1 MHMVDIN
8 CVRNNKWRTHHV
20 IQVND
25 RFEFKKIYAVR
36 IQFTLKKKQTNTSGS
51 AARRDCYNQTELFR
65 NKCLRKAVKLMRI
78 MLL

>member
-36 IQFTLKKKQTNTSGS
+36 IQFTLKKNKQTHQDPRPEETAIIRLSCFETN
-51 AARRDCYNQTELFR
+51 
-65 NKCLRKAVKLMRI
+65 V
-78 MLL
+78 